1 MAEDKILEEISELKK
16 LTLLGVKEALTLDD
30 VSVMTGLS
38 KSHIYKLTASK
49 LIPFYKPNNKNLFF
63 SKKEV
68 EAWMLQGRVNTN
80 TEAEQQAIAYCVAN
94 EKGGIK

>member
-1 MAEDKILEEISELKK
+1 MAEDRILQEISELKK

-30 VSVMTGLS
+30 VSIITGLS

-49 LIPFYKPNNKNLFF
+49 LIPCYKPNNKNLFF

-68 EAWMLQGRVNTN
+68 EEWMLQGRVNTK